1 MPSRRRPSLALA
13 LAASA
18 ALSLVAMPPLRA
30 QVPPL
35 VGSTTT
41 TTAPPASD
49 PGSSPSGSDFAEG
62 SSAAPE
68 GAKDTGG
75 DGAPAPAGGIVVPPE
90 AQRII
95 DAVPRSGASSNAALL
110 DRLQLLRD
118 LGLSEEE
125 TLRVGLGRFPI
136 AGPAR
141 YSHDWLFPRYGPGFR
156 FHLGTDVFA
165 AHGTPVRAPV
175 DGVALSANGGL
186 GGLTV
191 KVFMADGTY
200 FYLAHLSG
208 LVDGFTDGMPVR
220 TGDIVGYVGDSGNAR
235 GGAPHLHIGIYPHG
249 GAPVDPKPIL
259 DHFLAEASARVPAIA
274 DAVRRARPAPAGAP
288 SAPVEPPL
296 SDASTLRPMLG
307 TELVHGLM
315 SEATRWP
322 VEVLYLAS
330 ANALSGP
337 RVLVDAA
344 VDDVVAGIDWTERA
358 SQPAG

>member
-1 MPSRRRPSLALA
+1 MPSRRRPSIALA
-13 LAASA
+13 IAVAG

-41 TTAPPASD
+41 TTAPPTADS
-49 PGSSPSGSDFAEG
+49 GSSPSGSDLADG
-62 SSAAPE
+62 SSPAPE
-68 GAKDTGG
+68 GAKDAGG
-75 DGAPAPAGGIVVPPE
+75 DGTAAPAGGIVVPPE

-95 DAVPRSGASSNAALL
+95 DAVPRSGASSNAVLL
-110 DRLQLLRD
+110 ERLQALRD

-136 AGPAR
+136 AGAAR
-141 YSHDWLFPRYGPGFR
+141 YSHDWLFPRYRPGFR
-156 FHLGTDVFA
+156 FHLDTDVFA
-165 AHGTPVRAPV
+165 SHGTPVRAPV
-175 DGVALSANGGL
+175 DGVAQSANGGL

-208 LVDGFTDGMPVR
+208 LVEGFTQGMTVR

-249 GAPVDPKPIL
+249 GPPVDPKPIL
-259 DHFLAEASARVPAIA
+259 DHFLAEASARVPVLV
-274 DAVRRARPAPAGAP
+274 DAVRRARPSSNGVSGAPAAP
-288 SAPVEPPL
+288 PEAE
-296 SDASTLRPMLG
+296 ASSLRSMLG

-315 SEATRWP
+315 SGATAWP
-322 VEVLYLAS
+322 IEVLYVAS

-344 VDDVVAGIDWTERA
+344 VDDVVAGIDWSERA
-358 SQPAG
+358 L